1 MRFIW
6 IDYEA
11 VHAWLSLHEA
21 ASTQRSYRKEA
32 EHLILWAIVERGKAL
47 SSLTT
52 EDAIQ
57 YRAFLRRP
65 PSRARWVGLP
75 CSRTSPDWWPFT
87 GELSARS
94 AAHAL
99 SVLGAMFR
107 WLIEQRY
114 VLANAFAG
122 VKVRGTRP
130 CAMDTGRAFS
140 DGEWSL
146 LRTVADGLKWSY
158 HWEEAAA
165 QRLRFV
171 LNFAYATGLRAEE
184 LVSAKLGQTEV
195 DDHGDQW
202 LKVVG
207 KGAKAGKVRCRP
219 WRGRRSTATWPA
231 GDAGEVEAGHTR
243 RRQPQRRGCDHGNTL
258 VEHLQVVLRHCRHR
272 RRRAQPGDGR
282 QAAPGHSSLDAPH
295 PRDARP
301 GRRRRAEV
309 GTRQPEAC
317 VDRHHVGLCTATM
330 CGGRSRW
337 QGCSAC
343 ERSSALACWSRYTRS
358 GVTVYNEMC
367 RPLPRR
373 LDDRIQRS
381 LVGAEAHQFA
391 QTVRPDI
398 LRAWL
403 PSGHWVLQGRMA
415 PQGRVRPAKGLS
427 GTRRSTIRTAWWKQS
442 GRLALVPAC
451 SRRP

>member
-1 MRFIW
+1 MGGPAVFPDLTRLV
-6 IDYEA
+6 A
-11 VHAWLSLHEA
+11 VHW
-21 ASTQRSYRKEA
+21 
-32 EHLILWAIVERGKAL
+32 
-47 SSLTT
+47 
-52 EDAIQ
+52 
-57 YRAFLRRP
+57 
-65 PSRARWVGLP
+65 
-75 CSRTSPDWWPFT
+75 
-87 GELSARS
+87 ELSARS

-272 RRRAQPGDGR
+272 RRRAQPATADKLRRATPHWMRHTHATHALDGGAELKSVRDNLRHASIATTSVSARR
-282 QAAPGHSSLDAPH
+282 QCAAGEAGGRGVRRASEVVRSPAGLATLDLASRCTTRCAGHC
-295 PRDARP
+295 RDAWMT
-301 GRRRRAEV
+301 E
-309 GTRQPEAC
+309 
-317 VDRHHVGLCTATM
+317 
-330 CGGRSRW
+330 
-337 QGCSAC
+337 
-343 ERSSALACWSRYTRS
+343 
-358 GVTVYNEMC
+358 
-367 RPLPRR
+367 
-373 LDDRIQRS
+373 
-381 LVGAEAHQFA
+381 F
-391 QTVRPDI
+391 
-398 LRAWL
+398 
-403 PSGHWVLQGRMA
+403 SGHWSAQ
-415 PQGRVRPAKGLS
+415 K
-427 GTRRSTIRTAWWKQS
+427 RTNLHKQYD
-442 GRLALVPAC
+442 PTF
-451 SRRP
+451 